1 MDDDAAGSLKVELT
15 CPTCRRQF
23 TAMFERQQLQ
33 QALVVQCPDCGQP
46 IRLAPDD
53 EE

>member
-1 MDDDAAGSLKVELT
+1 MDDESADSLKVELN

-23 TAMFERQQLQ
+23 TALLEHEQLR

-46 IRLAPDD
+46 IRLTPDD